1 LADDPINVTSQAMK
15 KLLRWALAVI
25 LVPIIFFE
33 EWGWKPMARAMA
45 RLADRPVV
53 QRLEKRIAGLRP
65 GIALT
70 LFVVPALVLL
80 PFKFGALWLIANDQK
95 LAGIVVI
102 LAAKLISTAL
112 LGRLFL
118 LTEPKLMSFAW
129 FRAAY
134 GWWRAT
140 KDRIVT
146 GLKASAAWRS
156 AAVLSRTVRAW
167 WKPKR

>member
-102 LAAKLISTAL
+102 LAAKLI
-112 LGRLFL
+112 
-118 LTEPKLMSFAW
+118 TEPKLMSFAW